1 MPVTNNNEYQS
12 FLKVEN
18 PSQILNYFSGGQ
30 SHQQQYLFGA
40 AVAADHLFQQIMSND
55 KKRLCSEIDRSNAN
69 DSDSDVSVGQEK
81 IDDNNSCKS
90 LNNYDEKIKS
100 SPSTVTKLKSAAVDS
115 SSTSIKDDDDN
126 SSNESSSPRFGFHA
140 NNSSSSPRITSIPQI
155 NQKLFVGGSPLFIGN
170 PTGNFQE
177 EILRNSQ
184 VYAGELMRHQL
195 VAAAQLQSLST
206 GVQQTF
212 PQTNFETSP
221 LSDHHPFNFEND
233 LQDKFPRLFSPK
245 KVVDSNNTNNFL
257 NCNNKSAISFQNIH
271 SHLSAITQITNSF
284 NTSNST
290 SNHHQHHHASMKK
303 DDVTSLSSLSRESSQ
318 SPSGF
323 QQQFNKHNNL
333 HPHFSATHQNGLTD
347 RQLKFSIDNILKAD
361 FGRRITEP
369 LLRSSKSKKISNNN
383 ISKVEKQSKLNFTA
397 KANANNNNESI
408 SPIESSINNAEKS
421 PTSNEKNQS
430 SSETSSNGTVWPA
443 WVRIYRLIIKLG
455 VIRYLHES
463 QKKKNKQQITL
474 IFNIFYDTVEKE
486 LEKKLKFKSFSF
498 FLFVRWN
505 SFVLML
511 GCLVPPRFLPV
522 ATQSNEFLSTVHF
535 VCLFTRIE

>member
-1 MPVTNNNEYQS
+1 MPVTSNNEYQS

-55 KKRLCSEIDRSNAN
+55 KKRLCSEIDRIERSNNAN

-100 SPSTVTKLKSAAVDS
+100 SPSTVTKLKSGVVVDNL
-115 SSTSIKDDDDN
+115 STSIKDDDDN
-126 SSNESSSPRFGFHA
+126 SSNESSSPRFGFHS
-140 NNSSSSPRITSIPQI
+140 NNSSSSPRITTIPQI
-155 NQKLFVGGSPLFIGN
+155 NQKLFVGNSPLFIGSS
-170 PTGNFQE
+170 PGNFQE

-195 VAAAQLQSLST
+195 VAAAQLQSLSS

-212 PQTNFETSP
+212 PPNFETSP
-221 LSDHHPFNFEND
+221 LSDHHPFNFVEND

-245 KVVDSNNTNNFL
+245 KVVESNTNNFL

-284 NTSNST
+284 NSNST
-290 SNHHQHHHASMKK
+290 SNHHQHHHHTSMKK

-323 QQQFNKHNNL
+323 QQQFNKQSSQQ
-333 HPHFSATHQNGLTD
+333 HFSATHQNGLTD

-369 LLRSSKSKKISNNN
+369 LLRTSKSKKISNNHN
-383 ISKVEKQSKLNFTA
+383 NKIEKQTKLNFTT
-397 KANANNNNESI
+397 KANANNNNNESI

-430 SSETSSNGTVWPA
+430 SSETSSNGGTVWPA
-443 WVRIYRLIIKLG
+443 WVRIYRPIIKLG
-455 VIRYLHES
+455 VIRYLLEPRNDFTS
-463 QKKKNKQQITL
+463 ASSVSMIYTTTQQK
-474 IFNIFYDTVEKE
+474 
-486 LEKKLKFKSFSF
+486 F
-498 FLFVRWN
+498 FIRN
-505 SFVLML
+505 
-511 GCLVPPRFLPV
+511 FLLP
-522 ATQSNEFLSTVHF
+522 
-535 VCLFTRIE
+535 C

>member
-1 MPVTNNNEYQS
+1 MPVTSNNEYQS

-18 PSQILNYFSGGQ
+18 PSQILNYFTGGQ
-30 SHQQQYLFGA
+30 AHQQQYLFGA
-40 AVAADHLFQQIMSND
+40 AVAADQIFQQIMSND
-55 KKRLCSEIDRSNAN
+55 NKKRLCSEIDRNNAN

-100 SPSTVTKLKSAAVDS
+100 SPSTVTKLKSAAAVDS

-126 SSNESSSPRFGFHA
+126 SSNESSSPRFGFHS
-140 NNSSSSPRITSIPQI
+140 NNSSSSPRITTLPQI
-155 NQKLFVGGSPLFIGN
+155 NQKLFVGSSPLFIGSN
-170 PTGNFQE
+170 PAGNFQE

-206 GVQQTF
+206 GVVPQTF
-212 PQTNFETSP
+212 PQNFETSP

-290 SNHHQHHHASMKK
+290 SNHHQHHHHASMKK

-323 QQQFNKHNNL
+323 QQQFNKHNN
-333 HPHFSATHQNGLTD
+333 HHHQHFSATHQNGLTD

-369 LLRSSKSKKISNNN
+369 LMRSSKSKKATNNS
-383 ISKVEKQSKLNFTA
+383 ISKIEKQSKLNFTA

-408 SPIESSINNAEKS
+408 SPVESSINNAEKS

-443 WVRIYRLIIKLG
+443 WVRIYRPIIKLG
-455 VIRYLHES
+455 VIRYLPRDP
-463 QKKKNKQQITL
+463 K
-474 IFNIFYDTVEKE
+474 
-486 LEKKLKFKSFSF
+486 KKLKETKELSSSFS
-498 FLFVRWN
+498 
-505 SFVLML
+505 
-511 GCLVPPRFLPV
+511 
-522 ATQSNEFLSTVHF
+522 T
-535 VCLFTRIE
+535 I